1 MTEQQEH
8 ILRVQIEKG
17 RAAQRAYD
25 TYLKDFFTER
35 EAMLYN
41 EFKASAFDEAK
52 LLELKRCQMAL
63 SDLQGQI
70 NSDIA
75 FGKEAERKLTPP

>member
-8 ILRVQIEKG
+8 SLRVQIEKG

-25 TYLKDFFTER
+25 TYLRNFFAER
-35 EAMLYN
+35 EAMMYDT
-41 EFKASAFDEAK
+41 FKASTFDEAK

-70 NSDIA
+70 LSDIA

>member
-1 MTEQQEH
+1 MNDQQEH
-8 ILRVQIEKG
+8 SLHVQIEKG

-25 TYLKDFFTER
+25 TYLQDFFAGR
-35 EAMLYN
+35 EAIMYDA
-41 EFKASAFDEAK
+41 FKASVFDEAK

-70 NSDIA
+70 LSDIA
-75 FGKEAERKLTPP
+75 FGKKAERELTQ